1 MKKFLL
7 SAIALVGFA
16 SLSIAQ
22 TAAKAK
28 TDAPAAKPK
37 MTVVKKDAAPAAPAK
52 VATLPAAKP
61 AAPAAKP
68 ATTTTAGPVKK
79 DGTPDKR
86 FKANKTAPAA
96 TPAGPVK
103 KDGTPDKRFKANKK
117 S

>member
-1 MKKFLL
+1 MKKLLL
-7 SAIALVGFA
+7 SALALVGFA
-16 SLSIAQ
+16 SFSIAQ

-28 TDAPAAKPK
+28 TYAPAAKPK
-37 MTVVKKDAAPAAPAK
+37 MSVVKKDAAPATTAK

-61 AAPAAKP
+61 AA
-68 ATTTTAGPVKK
+68 TTTTPVKK

-86 FKANKTAPAA
+86 FKANKNAPAA
-96 TPAGPVK
+96 PPAGPLK